1 MLKDIIIEILDSTRR
16 VGIENLIS
24 HMNKIGFFEAPSS
37 GQYHGACEYGLAIHS
52 LNVYEFGMR
61 KLNLIDMGIDIQ
73 SWSIA
78 SLLHD
83 LGKASYRNKPN
94 YIPNILKSGNR
105 SEDKPFTTNKDRLY
119 IPHEAVSV
127 FIASQFIELT
137 EEEEFAI
144 LYHNGMYTSL
154 GRDISGKERPL
165 QQVLHFSDMWCARFI
180 ESKTKDGDE

>member
-1 MLKDIIIEILDSTRR
+1 MC
-16 VGIENLIS
+16 
-24 HMNKIGFFEAPSS
+24 KIGFFESPSS
-37 GQYHGACEYGLAIHS
+37 GQYHGACEGGLAVHS
-52 LNVYEFGMR
+52 LNVYEFGMTR
-61 KLNLIDMGIDIQ
+61 LDLTNMQISIP
-73 SWSIA
+73 SWKIA

-94 YIPNILKSGNR
+94 YIPNILKSGKQ

-127 FIASQFIELT
+127 FIASQFIEIT
-137 EEEEFAI
+137 DEEEFAI

-165 QQVLHFSDMWCARFI
+165 QQALHFCDMWCSRFI
-180 ESKTKDGDE
+180 EGKTKNEGDGE